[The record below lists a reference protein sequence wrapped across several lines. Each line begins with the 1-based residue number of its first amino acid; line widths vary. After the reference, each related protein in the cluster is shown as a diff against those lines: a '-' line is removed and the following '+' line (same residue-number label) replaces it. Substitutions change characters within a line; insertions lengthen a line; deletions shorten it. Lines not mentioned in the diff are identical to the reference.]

1 MLYAKGS
8 CSWVLLWPSVLFL
21 SGCTFF
27 YAHKKGDDLNSLL
40 NVSRVKSVW
49 QQFFDSD
56 QQPAQEVTRTTSNTV
71 DRHAAGGGEDRR
83 SPAVAAPARGII

>member
-1 MLYAKGS
+1 MLLYAQSS
-8 CSWVLLWPSVLFL
+8 CAWVLVWPGALFL

-27 YAHKKGDDLNSLL
+27 YAHKKGEDLGNLL

-56 QQPAQEVTRTTSNTV
+56 QKPVHEMSERPL
-71 DRHAAGGGEDRR
+71 AASGKAREHLG
-83 SPAVAAPARGII
+83 PAVARPASGII